1 MVKKYRDK
9 DYMKYQD
16 YYMILYK
23 ESKYTN
29 EEYIKKDP
37 RSIDRYSQE
46 HDHRYTFSW
55 SNGKFE
61 GMDKFKDGELLN
73 SSGDIRIGPVPE
85 KK

>member
-73 SSGDIRIGPVPE
+73 PSGDIRIGPVPE